1 MTGTGGVMAKDGWE
15 QVLKEAAGR
24 LRSPDAT
31 VRSDA
36 ALTLGK
42 LESPEVPENLVVEA
56 IDALSRILDDPD
68 EYVRK
73 SAVHALGRLR
83 SRDARAL
90 EGIRFA
96 LGDRSEQVVQE
107 AVAQLQQAAD
117 AGAAEG
123 LVRVLGRR
131 ERTLQN
137 AASQALVR
145 IGAPAVRPL
154 LETFKDRNLRR
165 RVHNQVLRIIMDIK
179 GRAVEPLLAAL
190 EDDNYHLRTY
200 AVALL
205 GKLGDERVIEPL
217 VRLFLT
223 DPRLRETVVNTLPRL
238 EERGVLEAP
247 SGDRDVQLPKELSTA
262 FRKLA
267 SSPEEG
273 EALRAAVA
281 NGSPKVRKLALRALF
296 EVEGPRVKETLLELL
311 RDEDV
316 EIQRLAIRLLGKL
329 HDKSVIEPLLAL
341 LKAGNPQLEEAVWN
355 TIKVLTDLR
364 EYDQLRSRVARERAG
379 APARPTVRVFKS
391 ERDVSP
397 DWWRDQD

>member
-1 MTGTGGVMAKDGWE
+1 MAKDNWE
-15 QVLKEAAGR
+15 QVLQQAKQR

-36 ALTLGK
+36 ALALGK
-42 LESPEVPENLVVEA
+42 LEAPDVPGPVVAEA

-83 SRDARAL
+83 TRDPRAL

-107 AVAQLQQAAD
+107 AVAQVQQAGD
-117 AGAAEG
+117 AGAVDG
-123 LVRVLGRR
+123 LIRVLGRR
-131 ERTLQN
+131 ERSLQ
-137 AASQALVR
+137 AAATQALVR

-154 LETFKDRNLRR
+154 LETFKDRTQRR

-179 GRAVEPLLAAL
+179 GRAVEPLLEAL
-190 EDDNYHLRTY
+190 EDENFHVRGY

-205 GKLGDERVIEPL
+205 GKLGDERVVEPL

-223 DPRLRETVVNTLPRL
+223 DPRLQETVVNALPPL
-238 EERGVLEAP
+238 EERGVVEAP
-247 SGDRDVQLPKELSTA
+247 SGDRDVQLPKELGAA

-267 SSPEEG
+267 ATPQTL
-273 EALRAAVA
+273 EALRAAVES
-281 NGSPKVRKLALRALF
+281 GSGKVRKFALRALF
-296 EVEGPRVKETLLELL
+296 EVEGARAKDALLKVLE
-311 RDEDV
+311 DEDV
-316 EIQRLAIRLLGKL
+316 EVQRLAIRLLGKL
-329 HDKSVIEPLLAL
+329 HDKSVIEPLLQL
-341 LKAGNPQLEEAVWN
+341 VKTGRPQVEEAVWN

-364 EYDQLRSRVARERAG
+364 EYEQLRSRVAREKAG
-379 APARPTVRVFKS
+379 GPSRPTVRVFKS
-391 ERDVSP
+391 PRDVSP

>member
-1 MTGTGGVMAKDGWE
+1 MAKDSWE
-15 QVLKEAAGR
+15 QVVKEATER

-42 LESPEVPENLVVEA
+42 LEVPEVAGPLVAEA

-73 SAVHALGRLR
+73 SVVHALGRLR
-83 SRDARAL
+83 SRDPRAL

-107 AVAQLQQAAD
+107 AVTQVQQAVD
-117 AGAAEG
+117 AGAVDG
-123 LVRVLGRR
+123 LIRVLGRR
-131 ERTLQN
+131 ERALQT
-137 AASQALVR
+137 AAGQALVR
-145 IGAPAVRPL
+145 IGGPAVRPL

-165 RVHNQVLRIIMDIK
+165 RVHNQVLRIIVDIK
-179 GRAVEPLLAAL
+179 GRAVEPLLASL
-190 EDDNYHLRTY
+190 EDENQHVRAY

-205 GKLGDERVIEPL
+205 GKLGDERVVEPL
-217 VRLFLT
+217 VRLFLA
-223 DPRLRETVVNTLPRL
+223 DPRLQETVVNTLPRL
-238 EERGVLEAP
+238 EERGILDAP
-247 SGDRDVQLPKELSTA
+247 SGDRDVQLPKEVAAA

-267 SSPEEG
+267 ATPEG
-273 EALRAAVA
+273 VEALRAAVA
-281 NGSPKVRKLALRALF
+281 AGNPKMRKFALRALF
-296 EVEGPRVKETLLELL
+296 EVEGARAKETLLSLL
-311 RDEDV
+311 RDEDAEV
-316 EIQRLAIRLLGKL
+316 QRLAIRLLGKL
-329 HDKSVIEPLLAL
+329 HDRSVIEPLLGL
-341 LKAGNPQLEEAVWN
+341 LKAGNPQLEEVVWN

-364 EYDQLRSRVARERAG
+364 EYEQLRSRVARERAG

>member
-1 MTGTGGVMAKDGWE
+1 MAKDSW
-15 QVLKEAAGR
+15 QQLVKEATER

-36 ALTLGK
+36 ALSLGK
-42 LESPEVPENLVVEA
+42 LDAPEAPAPVVAEA

-83 SRDARAL
+83 ARDPRAL

-107 AVAQLQQAAD
+107 AVTQVQQAAD
-117 AGAAEG
+117 AGAVDG
-123 LVRVLGRR
+123 LIRVLGRR

-165 RVHNQVLRIIMDIK
+165 RVHNQVLRIIEDIK
-179 GRAVEPLLAAL
+179 GRAVEPLLGAL
-190 EDDNYHLRTY
+190 EDENQYVRAY

-205 GKLGDERVIEPL
+205 GRLGDERAVEPL

-223 DPRLRETVVNTLPRL
+223 DARLQETVVNTLPRL

-247 SGDRDVQLPKELSTA
+247 SGDRDVQLPKEVAAA

-267 SSPEEG
+267 STP
-273 EALRAAVA
+273 EALQALLAAVA
-281 NGSPKVRKLALRALF
+281 GGNPKVRKFALRALF
-296 EVEGPRVKETLLELL
+296 EVEGARARETLLGLL
-311 RDEDV
+311 RDEDAEV
-316 EIQRLAIRLLGKL
+316 QRLAIRLLGKL
-329 HDKSVIEPLLAL
+329 HDKTVIEPLLAL
-341 LKAGNPQLEEAVWN
+341 LKGANPQVEEVVWN

-364 EYDQLRSRVARERAG
+364 EYEQLRSRVARERAG
-379 APARPTVRVFKS
+379 APARPTVRVFKT

>member
-1 MTGTGGVMAKDGWE
+1 MAKDSW
-15 QVLKEAAGR
+15 QQLVKEATER

-36 ALTLGK
+36 ALSLGK
-42 LESPEVPENLVVEA
+42 LDAPEAPAPVVAEA

-83 SRDARAL
+83 ARDPRAL

-107 AVAQLQQAAD
+107 AVTQVQQAAD
-117 AGAAEG
+117 AGAVDG
-123 LVRVLGRR
+123 LIRVLGRR

-154 LETFKDRNLRR
+154 LETFKDRSLRR
-165 RVHNQVLRIIMDIK
+165 RVHNQVLRIIEDIK
-179 GRAVEPLLAAL
+179 GRAVEPLLGAL
-190 EDDNYHLRTY
+190 EDENQYVRAY

-205 GKLGDERVIEPL
+205 GRLGDERAVEPL

-223 DPRLRETVVNTLPRL
+223 DPRLQETVVNTLPRL

-247 SGDRDVQLPKELSTA
+247 SGDRDVQLPKEVAAA

-267 SSPEEG
+267 STPEALQ
-273 EALRAAVA
+273 ALRAAVA
-281 NGSPKVRKLALRALF
+281 GGNPKVRKFALRALF
-296 EVEGPRVKETLLELL
+296 EVEGARARETLLGLL
-311 RDEDV
+311 RDEDAEV
-316 EIQRLAIRLLGKL
+316 QRLAIRLLGKL
-329 HDKSVIEPLLAL
+329 HDKTVIEPLLAL
-341 LKAGNPQLEEAVWN
+341 LRGANPQVEEVVWN

-364 EYDQLRSRVARERAG
+364 EYEQLRSRVARERAG
-379 APARPTVRVFKS
+379 APARPTVRVFKT

>member
-1 MTGTGGVMAKDGWE
+1 MAKDSW
-15 QVLKEAAGR
+15 QQLVKEATER

-36 ALTLGK
+36 ALSLGK
-42 LESPEVPENLVVEA
+42 LDAPEAPAPVVAEA

-83 SRDARAL
+83 ARDPRAL

-107 AVAQLQQAAD
+107 AVTQVQQAAD
-117 AGAAEG
+117 AGAVDG
-123 LVRVLGRR
+123 LIRVLGRR

-165 RVHNQVLRIIMDIK
+165 RVHNQVLRIIEDIK
-179 GRAVEPLLAAL
+179 GRAVEPLLGAL
-190 EDDNYHLRTY
+190 EDENQYVRAY

-205 GKLGDERVIEPL
+205 GRLGDERAVEPL

-223 DPRLRETVVNTLPRL
+223 DPRLQETVVNTLPRL

-247 SGDRDVQLPKELSTA
+247 SGDRDVQLPKEVAAA

-267 SSPEEG
+267 STPEALQ
-273 EALRAAVA
+273 ALRAAVA
-281 NGSPKVRKLALRALF
+281 GGNPKVRKFALRALF
-296 EVEGPRVKETLLELL
+296 EVEGARAKETLLGLL
-311 RDEDV
+311 RDEDAEV
-316 EIQRLAIRLLGKL
+316 QRLAIRLLGKL
-329 HDKSVIEPLLAL
+329 HDKTVIEPLLAL
-341 LKAGNPQLEEAVWN
+341 LKGANPQVEEVVWN

-364 EYDQLRSRVARERAG
+364 EYEQLRSRVARERAG
-379 APARPTVRVFKS
+379 APARPTVRVFKT

>member
-1 MTGTGGVMAKDGWE
+1 MAKDSWE
-15 QVLKEAAGR
+15 QLVKGATER

-42 LESPEVPENLVVEA
+42 LEAPEVPAPLVAEA
-56 IDALSRILDDPD
+56 IHALSRILDDPD

-83 SRDARAL
+83 SRDPRAL

-107 AVAQLQQAAD
+107 AVAQVQQAVD
-117 AGAAEG
+117 AGAVDG
-123 LVRVLGRR
+123 LIRVLGRR
-131 ERTLQN
+131 ERTLQT

-165 RVHNQVLRIIMDIK
+165 RVHNQVLRIIVDIK

-190 EDDNYHLRTY
+190 EDENQHVRAY

-205 GKLGDERVIEPL
+205 GKLGDERAVEPL

-223 DPRLRETVVNTLPRL
+223 DPRLQETVVNTLPRL

-247 SGDRDVQLPKELSTA
+247 SADRDVQLPKEVAAA

-267 SSPEEG
+267 ATPEG
-273 EALRAAVA
+273 VEALRAAVA
-281 NGSPKVRKLALRALF
+281 GGNPKVRKFALRALF
-296 EVEGPRVKETLLELL
+296 EVEGPRAKETLLNLL
-311 RDEDV
+311 RDEDAEV
-316 EIQRLAIRLLGKL
+316 QRLAIRLLGKL
-329 HDKSVIEPLLAL
+329 HDKSVIEPLLGL
-341 LKAGNPQLEEAVWN
+341 LKGGNPQLEEVVWN

-364 EYDQLRSRVARERAG
+364 EYEQLRSRVARERAG

>member
-1 MTGTGGVMAKDGWE
+1 MAKDSW
-15 QVLKEAAGR
+15 QQLVKEATER

-36 ALTLGK
+36 ALSLGK
-42 LESPEVPENLVVEA
+42 LDAPEAPAPVVAEA

-83 SRDARAL
+83 ARDPRAL

-107 AVAQLQQAAD
+107 AVTQVQQAAD
-117 AGAAEG
+117 AGAVDG
-123 LVRVLGRR
+123 LIRVLGRR

-165 RVHNQVLRIIMDIK
+165 RVHNQVLRIIEDIK
-179 GRAVEPLLAAL
+179 GRAVEPLLGAL
-190 EDDNYHLRTY
+190 EDENQYVRAY

-205 GKLGDERVIEPL
+205 GRLGDDRAVEPL

-223 DPRLRETVVNTLPRL
+223 DPRLQETVVNTLPRL

-247 SGDRDVQLPKELSTA
+247 SGDRDVQLPKEVAAA

-267 SSPEEG
+267 STPEALQ
-273 EALRAAVA
+273 ALRAAVA
-281 NGSPKVRKLALRALF
+281 GGNPKVRKFALRALF
-296 EVEGPRVKETLLELL
+296 EVEGARAKETLLGLL
-311 RDEDV
+311 RDEDAEV
-316 EIQRLAIRLLGKL
+316 QRLAIRLLGKL
-329 HDKSVIEPLLAL
+329 HDKTVIEPLLAL
-341 LKAGNPQLEEAVWN
+341 LKGANPQVEEVVWN

-364 EYDQLRSRVARERAG
+364 EYEQLRSRVARERAG
-379 APARPTVRVFKS
+379 APARPTVRVFKT

>member
-1 MTGTGGVMAKDGWE
+1 MAKDSW
-15 QVLKEAAGR
+15 QQLVKEATER

-36 ALTLGK
+36 ALSLGK
-42 LESPEVPENLVVEA
+42 LDAPEAPAPVVAEA

-83 SRDARAL
+83 ARDPRAL

-107 AVAQLQQAAD
+107 AVTQVQQAAD
-117 AGAAEG
+117 AGAVDG
-123 LVRVLGRR
+123 LIRVLGRR

-165 RVHNQVLRIIMDIK
+165 RVHNQVLRIIEDIK
-179 GRAVEPLLAAL
+179 GRAVEPLLGAL
-190 EDDNYHLRTY
+190 EDENQYVRAY

-205 GKLGDERVIEPL
+205 GRLGDERAVEPL

-223 DPRLRETVVNTLPRL
+223 DARLQETVVNTLPRL

-247 SGDRDVQLPKELSTA
+247 SGDRDVQLPKEVAAA

-267 SSPEEG
+267 STPEALQ
-273 EALRAAVA
+273 ALRAAVA
-281 NGSPKVRKLALRALF
+281 GGNPKVRKFALRALF
-296 EVEGPRVKETLLELL
+296 EVEGARARETLLGLL
-311 RDEDV
+311 RDEDTEV
-316 EIQRLAIRLLGKL
+316 QRLAIRLLGKL
-329 HDKSVIEPLLAL
+329 HDKTVIEPLLAL
-341 LKAGNPQLEEAVWN
+341 LKGANPQVEEVVWN

-364 EYDQLRSRVARERAG
+364 EYEQLRSRVARERAG
-379 APARPTVRVFKS
+379 APARPTVRVFKT

>member
-1 MTGTGGVMAKDGWE
+1 MAKNNWE
-15 QVLKEAAGR
+15 ALLKEATER

-42 LESPEVPENLVVEA
+42 LEAAEAPAAVVAEA

-83 SRDARAL
+83 ARDPRAL

-107 AVAQLQQAAD
+107 ALTQVQQAAD
-117 AGAAEG
+117 PGAVEG

-165 RVHNQVLRIIMDIK
+165 RVHNQVLRIIEDIK

-190 EDDNYHLRTY
+190 EDDNQYVRAY

-205 GKLGDERVIEPL
+205 GKLGDDRAVEPL

-223 DPRLRETVVNTLPRL
+223 DPRLQETVVNTLPRL

-247 SGDRDVQLPKELSTA
+247 SGDRDVQLPKEVAAA
-262 FRKLA
+262 FRRLA
-267 SSPEEG
+267 SPEVAD
-273 EALRAAVA
+273 ALRAALA
-281 NGSPKVRKLALRALF
+281 GGNPKVRKFALRALF
-296 EVEGPRVKETLLELL
+296 EVEGAAAKETLLGLL
-311 RDEDV
+311 HDDDA

-329 HDKSVIEPLLAL
+329 HDKSVIEPLLGL
-341 LKAGNPQLEEAVWN
+341 LKGANPQLEEAVWN

-364 EYDQLRSRVARERAG
+364 EYEQLRSRVARERAG
-379 APARPTVRVFKS
+379 APARPTVRVFKT

>member
-1 MTGTGGVMAKDGWE
+1 MAKDSWE
-15 QVLKEAAGR
+15 QLVKGATER

-42 LESPEVPENLVVEA
+42 LEAPEVPAPLVAEA
-56 IDALSRILDDPD
+56 IHALSRILDDPD

-83 SRDARAL
+83 SRDPRAL

-107 AVAQLQQAAD
+107 AVAQVQQAVD
-117 AGAAEG
+117 AGAVDG
-123 LVRVLGRR
+123 LIRVLGRR
-131 ERTLQN
+131 ERTLQT

-165 RVHNQVLRIIMDIK
+165 RVHNQVLRIIVDIK

-190 EDDNYHLRTY
+190 EDENQHVRAY

-205 GKLGDERVIEPL
+205 GKLGDERAVEPL

-223 DPRLRETVVNTLPRL
+223 DPRLQETVVNTLPRL

-247 SGDRDVQLPKELSTA
+247 SADRDVQLPKEVAAA

-267 SSPEEG
+267 ATPEG
-273 EALRAAVA
+273 VEALRAAVA
-281 NGSPKVRKLALRALF
+281 GVNPKVRKFALRALF
-296 EVEGPRVKETLLELL
+296 EVEGGRAKETLLNLL
-311 RDEDV
+311 RDEDAEV
-316 EIQRLAIRLLGKL
+316 QRLAIRLLGKL
-329 HDKSVIEPLLAL
+329 HDKSVIEPLLGL
-341 LKAGNPQLEEAVWN
+341 LKGGNPQLEEVVWN

-364 EYDQLRSRVARERAG
+364 EYEQLRSRVARERAG

>member
-1 MTGTGGVMAKDGWE
+1 MAKDNWE
-15 QVLKEAAGR
+15 QVLQQTKER

-36 ALTLGK
+36 ALALGK
-42 LESPEVPENLVVEA
+42 LEAPDVPAPVVAEA

-83 SRDARAL
+83 VRDPRAL

-107 AVAQLQQAAD
+107 AVAQVQQAGD
-117 AGAAEG
+117 AGAVDG
-123 LVRVLGRR
+123 LIRVLGRR
-131 ERTLQN
+131 ERNLQA

-154 LETFKDRNLRR
+154 LETFRDRAQRR

-179 GRAVEPLLAAL
+179 SRAVEPLLEAL
-190 EDDNYHLRTY
+190 EDENFHVRAY

-205 GKLGDERVIEPL
+205 GKLGDERVVEPL

-223 DPRLRETVVNTLPRL
+223 DPRLQETVVNALPPL

-247 SGDRDVQLPKELSTA
+247 SGDRDVQLPKEVAAA

-267 SSPEEG
+267 STPEALQ
-273 EALRAAVA
+273 ALRAAVA
-281 NGSPKVRKLALRALF
+281 GGNPKVRKFALRALF
-296 EVEGPRVKETLLELL
+296 EVEGARAKETLLGLL
-311 RDEDV
+311 RDEDAEV
-316 EIQRLAIRLLGKL
+316 QRLAIRLLGKL
-329 HDKSVIEPLLAL
+329 HDKTVIEPLLAL
-341 LKAGNPQLEEAVWN
+341 LKGANPQVEEVVWN

-364 EYDQLRSRVARERAG
+364 EYEQLRSRIAREKAG
-379 APARPTVRVFKS
+379 VPARPTVRVFKS
-391 ERDVSP
+391 PRDVSP

>member
-1 MTGTGGVMAKDGWE
+1 MAKDSWE
-15 QVLKEAAGR
+15 QLVKGATER

-42 LESPEVPENLVVEA
+42 LEAPEVPAPLVAEA
-56 IDALSRILDDPD
+56 IHALSRILDDPD

-83 SRDARAL
+83 SRDPRAL

-107 AVAQLQQAAD
+107 AVAQVQQAVD
-117 AGAAEG
+117 AGAVDG
-123 LVRVLGRR
+123 LIRVLGRR
-131 ERTLQN
+131 ERTLQT

-165 RVHNQVLRIIMDIK
+165 RVHNQVLRIIVDIK

-190 EDDNYHLRTY
+190 EDENQHVRAY

-205 GKLGDERVIEPL
+205 GKLGDERAVEPL

-223 DPRLRETVVNTLPRL
+223 DPRLQETVVNTLPRL

-247 SGDRDVQLPKELSTA
+247 SADRDVQLPKEVAAA

-267 SSPEEG
+267 ATPEG
-273 EALRAAVA
+273 VEALRAAVA
-281 NGSPKVRKLALRALF
+281 GGNPKVRKFALRALF
-296 EVEGPRVKETLLELL
+296 EVEGGRAKETLLNLL
-311 RDEDV
+311 RDEDAEV
-316 EIQRLAIRLLGKL
+316 QRLAIRLLGKL
-329 HDKSVIEPLLAL
+329 HDKSVIEPLLGL
-341 LKAGNPQLEEAVWN
+341 LKGGNPQLEEVVWN

-364 EYDQLRSRVARERAG
+364 EYEQLRSRVARERAG

>member
-1 MTGTGGVMAKDGWE
+1 MAKDSWQQLVKDATE
-15 QVLKEAAGR
+15 R

-36 ALTLGK
+36 ALSLGK
-42 LESPEVPENLVVEA
+42 LDAPEAPAPVVAEA

-83 SRDARAL
+83 ARDPRAL

-107 AVAQLQQAAD
+107 AVTQVQQAAD
-117 AGAAEG
+117 AGAVDG
-123 LVRVLGRR
+123 LIRVLGRR

-165 RVHNQVLRIIMDIK
+165 RVHNQVLRIIEDIK
-179 GRAVEPLLAAL
+179 GRAVEPLLGAL
-190 EDDNYHLRTY
+190 EDENQYVRAY

-205 GKLGDERVIEPL
+205 GRLGDERAVEPL
-217 VRLFLT
+217 LRLFLT
-223 DPRLRETVVNTLPRL
+223 DPRLQETVANTLPRL

-247 SGDRDVQLPKELSTA
+247 SGDRDVQLPREVAAA

-267 SSPEEG
+267 STPEALQ
-273 EALRAAVA
+273 ALRAAVA
-281 NGSPKVRKLALRALF
+281 GGNPKVRKFALRALF
-296 EVEGPRVKETLLELL
+296 EVEGARAKETLLGLL
-311 RDEDV
+311 RDEDAEV
-316 EIQRLAIRLLGKL
+316 QRLAIRLLGKL
-329 HDKSVIEPLLAL
+329 HDKTVIEPLLAL
-341 LKAGNPQLEEAVWN
+341 LKGANPQVEEVVWN

-364 EYDQLRSRVARERAG
+364 EYEQLRSRVARERAG
-379 APARPTVRVFKS
+379 APARPTVRVFKT

>member
-1 MTGTGGVMAKDGWE
+1 MAKDSW
-15 QVLKEAAGR
+15 QQLLKEATER

-42 LESPEVPENLVVEA
+42 LEAPEAPAALVAEA

-83 SRDARAL
+83 VRDPRAL

-107 AVAQLQQAAD
+107 AVTQVQQAVD
-117 AGAAEG
+117 AGAVEG
-123 LVRVLGRR
+123 LIRVLGRR

-145 IGAPAVRPL
+145 IGPPAVRPL

-165 RVHNQVLRIIMDIK
+165 RVHNQVLRIIEDIK
-179 GRAVEPLLAAL
+179 GRAVEPLLGAL
-190 EDDNYHLRTY
+190 EDENQYVRAY

-205 GKLGDERVIEPL
+205 GKLGDDRAVEPL

-223 DPRLRETVVNTLPRL
+223 DPRLQETVVNTLPRL

-247 SGDRDVQLPKELSTA
+247 SGDREVQLPREVAAA

-267 SSPEEG
+267 ATPEG
-273 EALRAAVA
+273 LEALRRAVA
-281 NGSPKVRKLALRALF
+281 AGNPKVRKFALRALF
-296 EVEGPRVKETLLELL
+296 EVEGPRAKDTLLGLL
-311 RDEDV
+311 RDEDA

-329 HDKSVIEPLLAL
+329 HDKSVVEPLLSL
-341 LKAGNPQLEEAVWN
+341 LKGANPQLEEAVWN

-364 EYDQLRSRVARERAG
+364 EYEQLRSRVARERAG
-379 APARPTVRVFKS
+379 APARPTVRVFKT

>member
-1 MTGTGGVMAKDGWE
+1 MPKDNWE
-15 QVLKEAAGR
+15 ALLKEATER

-42 LESPEVPENLVVEA
+42 LEAAEAPAAVVAEA

-83 SRDARAL
+83 SRDPRAL

-107 AVAQLQQAAD
+107 AVTQVQQAVD
-117 AGAAEG
+117 AGAVEG
-123 LVRVLGRR
+123 LIRVLGRR

-137 AASQALVR
+137 LASQALVR

-165 RVHNQVLRIIMDIK
+165 RVHNQVLRIIEDIK

-190 EDDNYHLRTY
+190 EDDNQYVRAY

-205 GKLGDERVIEPL
+205 GRLGDERAVEPL

-223 DPRLRETVVNTLPRL
+223 DPRLQETVVNTLPRL

-247 SGDRDVQLPKELSTA
+247 SGDRDVQLPKEVAAA
-262 FRKLA
+262 FRRLA
-267 SSPEEG
+267 GPETA

-281 NGSPKVRKLALRALF
+281 GGNPKVRKFALRALF
-296 EVEGPRVKETLLELL
+296 EVEGPGAKETLLGLL
-311 RDEDV
+311 RDEDA

-329 HDKSVIEPLLAL
+329 HDKSVIEPLLGL
-341 LKAGNPQLEEAVWN
+341 LKGANPQLEEVVWN
-355 TIKVLTDLR
+355 TLKVLTDLR
-364 EYDQLRSRVARERAG
+364 EYEQLRSRVARERAG
-379 APARPTVRVFKS
+379 APARPTVRVFKT

>member
-1 MTGTGGVMAKDGWE
+1 MAKDGWE
-15 QVLKEAAGR
+15 VLLKEATQR

-42 LESPEVPENLVVEA
+42 LEAAEAPATVVAEA

-83 SRDARAL
+83 TRDSRAL

-107 AVAQLQQAAD
+107 AVAQVQQAVD
-117 AGAAEG
+117 PGAVEG
-123 LVRVLGRR
+123 LVRVLSRR
-131 ERTLQN
+131 ERGLQN

-165 RVHNQVLRIIMDIK
+165 RVHNQVLRIIEDIR

-190 EDDNYHLRTY
+190 EDDSQYVRAY

-205 GKLGDERVIEPL
+205 GKLGDERATEPL

-223 DPRLRETVVNTLPRL
+223 DPRLQETVVNTLPRL
-238 EERGVLEAP
+238 EERGVLETP
-247 SGDRDVQLPKELSTA
+247 SADRDVHLPREVAAA

-267 SSPEEG
+267 STPEAIQ
-273 EALRAAVA
+273 ALQSAISSG
-281 NGSPKVRKLALRALF
+281 NPKVRKFALRALF
-296 EVEGPRVKETLLELL
+296 EVQGPAAKETLLSLL
-311 RDEDV
+311 RDEDA

-329 HDKSVIEPLLAL
+329 HDRSVIEPLLSL
-341 LKAGNPQLEEAVWN
+341 LRGANPQLEEAVWN
-355 TIKVLTDLR
+355 AIKVLTDLR
-364 EYDQLRSRVARERAG
+364 EYEQLRSRVARERAG
-379 APARPTVRVFKS
+379 APARPTVRVFKT

>member
-1 MTGTGGVMAKDGWE
+1 MAKENWE
-15 QVLKEAAGR
+15 QVLQQAKER

-31 VRSDA
+31 ARSDA
-36 ALTLGK
+36 ALALGK
-42 LESPEVPENLVVEA
+42 LEAPEVPAPVVAEA

-83 SRDARAL
+83 VRDVRAL

-107 AVAQLQQAAD
+107 AVAQAQQAGD
-117 AGAAEG
+117 AGAVDG
-123 LVRVLGRR
+123 LIRVLGRR
-131 ERTLQN
+131 ERGLQT

-154 LETFKDRNLRR
+154 LDIFKDRTQRR
-165 RVHNQVLRIIMDIK
+165 RVHNQVIRIILDIK
-179 GRAVEPLLAAL
+179 SRAVEPLLQAL
-190 EDDNYHLRTY
+190 QDESFHVRAY
-200 AVALL
+200 AVDLL
-205 GKLGDERVIEPL
+205 GKLGDERVVEPL

-223 DPRLRETVVNTLPRL
+223 EPRLQEAVVNTLPRL

-247 SGDRDVQLPKELSTA
+247 SGDRDVHLPRELATA

-267 SSPEEG
+267 ADPG
-273 EALRAAVA
+273 ALDVLRAAVEG
-281 NGSPKVRKLALRALF
+281 GSSKVRKFALRALF
-296 EVEGPRVKETLLELL
+296 EVEGAKAKDTVLKLLE
-311 RDEDV
+311 DEDV
-316 EIQRLAIRLLGKL
+316 EVQRLAIRLLGKL
-329 HDKSVIEPLLAL
+329 HDKSVIEPLLRVV
-341 LKAGNPQLEEAVWN
+341 KTGRPQLEEAVWN

-364 EYDQLRSRVARERAG
+364 EYEQLRSRVAREKAG
-379 APARPTVRVFKS
+379 VPSRPTVRVFKS
-391 ERDVSP
+391 PRDVSP

>member
-1 MTGTGGVMAKDGWE
+1 MAKDSWE
-15 QVLKEAAGR
+15 QLVKGATER

-42 LESPEVPENLVVEA
+42 LEAPEVPAPLVAEA
-56 IDALSRILDDPD
+56 IHALSRILDDPD

-83 SRDARAL
+83 SRDPRAL

-107 AVAQLQQAAD
+107 AVAQVQQAVD
-117 AGAAEG
+117 AGAVDG
-123 LVRVLGRR
+123 LIRVLGRR
-131 ERTLQN
+131 ERTLQT

-165 RVHNQVLRIIMDIK
+165 RVHNQVLRIIVDIK

-190 EDDNYHLRTY
+190 QDENQHVRAY

-205 GKLGDERVIEPL
+205 GKLGDERAVEPL

-223 DPRLRETVVNTLPRL
+223 DPRLQETVVNTLPRL

-247 SGDRDVQLPKELSTA
+247 SADRDVQLPKEVAAA

-267 SSPEEG
+267 ATPEG
-273 EALRAAVA
+273 VEALRAAVA
-281 NGSPKVRKLALRALF
+281 GGNPKVRKFALRALF
-296 EVEGPRVKETLLELL
+296 EVEGGRAKETLLNLL
-311 RDEDV
+311 RDEDAEV
-316 EIQRLAIRLLGKL
+316 QRLAIRLLGKL
-329 HDKSVIEPLLAL
+329 HDKSVIEPLLGL
-341 LKAGNPQLEEAVWN
+341 LKGGNPQLEEVVWN

-364 EYDQLRSRVARERAG
+364 EYEQLRSRVARERAG

>member
-1 MTGTGGVMAKDGWE
+1 MAKDSW
-15 QVLKEAAGR
+15 QQLLKDATER

-42 LESPEVPENLVVEA
+42 LEAPEAPAALVAEA

-83 SRDARAL
+83 VRDPRAL

-107 AVAQLQQAAD
+107 AVTQVQQAVD
-117 AGAAEG
+117 PGAVEG
-123 LVRVLGRR
+123 LIRVLGRR

-165 RVHNQVLRIIMDIK
+165 RVHNQVLRIIEDIK
-179 GRAVEPLLAAL
+179 GRAVEPLLASLGDENQYVRA
-190 EDDNYHLRTY
+190 Y

-205 GKLGDERVIEPL
+205 GKLGDDRAVEPL

-223 DPRLRETVVNTLPRL
+223 DPRLQETVVNTLPRL

-247 SGDRDVQLPKELSTA
+247 SGDRDVQLPREVAAA

-267 SSPEEG
+267 STPEAL
-273 EALRAAVA
+273 EALRRAAA
-281 NGSPKVRKLALRALF
+281 AGNPKVRKFALRALF
-296 EVEGPRVKETLLELL
+296 EVEGPRAKDTLLALL
-311 RDEDV
+311 RDEDA

-329 HDKSVIEPLLAL
+329 HDKTVVEPLLSL
-341 LKAGNPQLEEAVWN
+341 LKGANPQLEEVVWN

-364 EYDQLRSRVARERAG
+364 EYEQLRSRVARERAG
-379 APARPTVRVFKS
+379 APARPTVRVFKT

>member
-1 MTGTGGVMAKDGWE
+1 MAKDSW
-15 QVLKEAAGR
+15 QQLVKEATER

-36 ALTLGK
+36 ALSLGK
-42 LESPEVPENLVVEA
+42 LDAPEAPAPVVAEA

-83 SRDARAL
+83 ARDPRAL

-107 AVAQLQQAAD
+107 AVTQVQQAAD
-117 AGAAEG
+117 AGAVDG
-123 LVRVLGRR
+123 LIRVLGRR

-165 RVHNQVLRIIMDIK
+165 RVHNQVLRIIEDIK
-179 GRAVEPLLAAL
+179 GRAVEPLLGAL
-190 EDDNYHLRTY
+190 EDENQYVRAY

-205 GKLGDERVIEPL
+205 GRLGDERAVEPL

-223 DPRLRETVVNTLPRL
+223 DARLQETVVNTLPRL

-247 SGDRDVQLPKELSTA
+247 SGDRDVQLPKEVAAA

-267 SSPEEG
+267 STP
-273 EALRAAVA
+273 EALQALLAAVA
-281 NGSPKVRKLALRALF
+281 GGNPKVRKFALRALF
-296 EVEGPRVKETLLELL
+296 EVEGARARETLLGLL
-311 RDEDV
+311 RDEDTEV
-316 EIQRLAIRLLGKL
+316 QRLAIRLLGKL
-329 HDKSVIEPLLAL
+329 HDKTVIEPLLAL
-341 LKAGNPQLEEAVWN
+341 LKGANPQVEEVVWN

-364 EYDQLRSRVARERAG
+364 EYEQLRSRVARERAG
-379 APARPTVRVFKS
+379 APARPTVRVFKT